1 MESRYRIWPLF
12 TAMVVLVVAGAGL
25 VQPTVL
31 SRFAYAAEKGRLQA
45 EREEIANAPVSEEF
59 SGALQDLS
67 RAFRMAAGQVR
78 PAVVNIDTRSL
89 SSFRERLDNLP
100 ESLRRH
106 LEEQL
111 GDRLDEEDLDDLNA
125 EVGRGSGMVVDAEGG
140 FILTNNHVIEGADEI
155 VVTLSDGRRRDAEV
169 VTVDTKT
176 DLALLRIDADR
187 LHQVVFGD
195 SENIEVG
202 DFVLAIGSPL
212 GYRQSVSH
220 GIVSAKGRDQ
230 AILDYSNFIQ
240 TDAAINPGNS
250 GGPLINLRGE
260 VVGMNTAIATR
271 TGMDNGI
278 GFAIPARQIKAV
290 LPYMLAGE
298 EIERGYL
305 GVVIRSVRDDRE
317 VAESF
322 GWTEPYGVLVDQEP
336 LPGGPADL
344 AGLRR
349 GDIIVGIDG
358 QQMGWAADLQETIA
372 ATRPGTTVEM
382 EIWRDE
388 RLQTLH
394 IRVGKQPEGF
404 STRQRFAPTRIPEAE
419 EEETQIAGVQI
430 PELGMTVATLDSHLA
445 ARYGWQDEP
454 RGVVVIEVE
463 PDGPADDA
471 LLRVGNLIVEVQR
484 DEVTSATQFRRAVR
498 RQLAD
503 SDEVRVYMKSTPVMS
518 AYRVIRVD

>member
-1 MESRYRIWPLF
+1 MESHYRIWPLF
-12 TAMVVLVVAGAGL
+12 IVLIVLLIAVAGI

-31 SRFAYAAEKGRLQA
+31 SRFTYAAEKGRLQA
-45 EREEIANAPVSEEF
+45 EREEIANAPVSDEF
-59 SGALQDLS
+59 SGALRDLS
-67 RAFRMAAGQVR
+67 RAFRMAAGHVR
-78 PAVVNIDTRSL
+78 PAVVNIDTRSV
-89 SSFRERLDNLP
+89 SSFRERIENLP

-111 GDRLDEEDLDDLNA
+111 GDQLDEGDLDDLNT
-125 EVGRGSGMVVDAEGG
+125 EFGRGSGMVVDAQGG

-155 VVTLSDGRRRDAEV
+155 AVTLSDGRRRDAEV
-169 VTVDTKT
+169 ITVDTKT

-187 LHQVVFGD
+187 LHQVVFGNSD
-195 SENIEVG
+195 EVEVG

-230 AILDYSNFIQ
+230 AILEYSNFIQ

-305 GVVIRSVRDDRE
+305 GVVIRGVRDERE

-322 GWTEPYGVLVDQEP
+322 GWPEPYGVLIDQEP
-336 LPGGPADL
+336 LSGGPADR

-358 QQMGWAADLQETIA
+358 RQMGWAADLQETVA

-382 EIWRDE
+382 EVWRDE
-388 RLQTLH
+388 RLQTLRV
-394 IRVGKQPEGF
+394 RVGKQPEGF
-404 STRQRFAPTRIPEAE
+404 STRQRFVPSRMPEADE
-419 EEETQIAGVQI
+419 DDTEIAGVEI
-430 PELGMTVATLDSHLA
+430 PELGMIVATLDSHLA
-445 ARYGWQDEP
+445 GRHGWQDEP

-463 PDGPADDA
+463 PDGPAEAA
-471 LLRVGNLIVEVQR
+471 LLRVGDLIVEVQR
-484 DEVTSATQFRRAVR
+484 DEVFSATQFRRAVR
-498 RQLAD
+498 RSLAD
-503 SDEVRVYMKSTPVMS
+503 GDEVRVYMKRTPEMS
-518 AYRVIRVD
+518 AYRVIRPD